1 MQQAV
6 TFCLTV
12 GGMICLWSGV
22 MEVMRRSGI
31 AAGLSRLLQPVLRRL
46 FPRASRDAQTL
57 DALSMNVSANLLGLG
72 NAATPAG
79 VRAAQAMAREL
90 RGSKASDELCLL
102 VVLNTAS
109 IQLLPV
115 TIAAVRDVLALTVP
129 ALLAGVGL
137 YGALTGTDVFSAL
150 TAGALDGLRTV
161 VRIFPALVA
170 LLAAVSM
177 LRASGALDALTRLCA
192 PVLAWLGIPP
202 ETAILMVVRPVS
214 GSGALAAASDIIGV
228 YGPDSRIGRTAAVML
243 GSTETT
249 FYVLAVYFGACGV
262 RRSRWAIPAAIAA
275 DLTGFLV
282 AAALVR
288 WIWGA

>member
-1 MQQAV
+1 MAV
-6 TFCLTV
+6 
-12 GGMICLWSGV
+12 S
-22 MEVMRRSGI
+22 
-31 AAGLSRLLQPVLRRL
+31 
-46 FPRASRDAQTL
+46 
-57 DALSMNVSANLLGLG
+57 
-72 NAATPAG
+72 
-79 VRAAQAMAREL
+79 
-90 RGSKASDELCLL
+90 
-102 VVLNTAS
+102 
-109 IQLLPV
+109 
-115 TIAAVRDVLALTVP
+115 DVLALTVP

-150 TAGALDGLRTV
+150 TAGALDGLKTV

-214 GSGALAAASDIIGV
+214 GSGALAAASDIIGA

-262 RRSRWAIPAAIAA
+262 RRS
-275 DLTGFLV
+275 T
-282 AAALVR
+282 
-288 WIWGA
+288 

>member
-1 MQQAV
+1 MAV
-6 TFCLTV
+6 
-12 GGMICLWSGV
+12 S
-22 MEVMRRSGI
+22 
-31 AAGLSRLLQPVLRRL
+31 
-46 FPRASRDAQTL
+46 
-57 DALSMNVSANLLGLG
+57 
-72 NAATPAG
+72 
-79 VRAAQAMAREL
+79 
-90 RGSKASDELCLL
+90 
-102 VVLNTAS
+102 
-109 IQLLPV
+109 
-115 TIAAVRDVLALTVP
+115 DVLALTVP

-170 LLAAVSM
+170 LLAAVSI

-192 PVLAWLGIPP
+192 PVLAWLGI
-202 ETAILMVVRPVS
+202 RPVS
-214 GSGALAAASDIIGV
+214 GSGALAAASDIIGA

-262 RRSRWAIPAAIAA
+262 RRSRWAIPVAIAA

>member
-1 MQQAV
+1 M
-6 TFCLTV
+6 
-12 GGMICLWSGV
+12 S
-22 MEVMRRSGI
+22 
-31 AAGLSRLLQPVLRRL
+31 
-46 FPRASRDAQTL
+46 
-57 DALSMNVSANLLGLG
+57 
-72 NAATPAG
+72 
-79 VRAAQAMAREL
+79 
-90 RGSKASDELCLL
+90 
-102 VVLNTAS
+102 
-109 IQLLPV
+109 
-115 TIAAVRDVLALTVP
+115 DVLALTVP

-202 ETAILMVVRPVS
+202 ETAILMVVR
-214 GSGALAAASDIIGV
+214 LAAASDIIGA

>member
-1 MQQAV
+1 MAV
-6 TFCLTV
+6 
-12 GGMICLWSGV
+12 S
-22 MEVMRRSGI
+22 
-31 AAGLSRLLQPVLRRL
+31 
-46 FPRASRDAQTL
+46 
-57 DALSMNVSANLLGLG
+57 
-72 NAATPAG
+72 
-79 VRAAQAMAREL
+79 
-90 RGSKASDELCLL
+90 
-102 VVLNTAS
+102 
-109 IQLLPV
+109 
-115 TIAAVRDVLALTVP
+115 DVLALTVP

-177 LRASGALDALTRLCA
+177 LRASGALDALMRLCA

-214 GSGALAAASDIIGV
+214 GSG
-228 YGPDSRIGRTAAVML
+228 AAVML

>member
-1 MQQAV
+1 M
-6 TFCLTV
+6 
-12 GGMICLWSGV
+12 S
-22 MEVMRRSGI
+22 
-31 AAGLSRLLQPVLRRL
+31 
-46 FPRASRDAQTL
+46 
-57 DALSMNVSANLLGLG
+57 
-72 NAATPAG
+72 
-79 VRAAQAMAREL
+79 
-90 RGSKASDELCLL
+90 
-102 VVLNTAS
+102 
-109 IQLLPV
+109 
-115 TIAAVRDVLALTVP
+115 DVLALTVP

-214 GSGALAAASDIIGV
+214 GSGALAAASDIIGA
-228 YGPDSRIGRTAAVML
+228 YGPDSRIGRTAA
-243 GSTETT
+243 SNETT

-262 RRSRWAIPAAIAA
+262 RRSRWTIPAAIAA
-275 DLTGFLV
+275 DLTGFLA

>member
-1 MQQAV
+1 MAV
-6 TFCLTV
+6 
-12 GGMICLWSGV
+12 S
-22 MEVMRRSGI
+22 
-31 AAGLSRLLQPVLRRL
+31 
-46 FPRASRDAQTL
+46 
-57 DALSMNVSANLLGLG
+57 
-72 NAATPAG
+72 
-79 VRAAQAMAREL
+79 
-90 RGSKASDELCLL
+90 
-102 VVLNTAS
+102 
-109 IQLLPV
+109 
-115 TIAAVRDVLALTVP
+115 DVLALTVP

-214 GSGALAAASDIIGV
+214 GSGALAAASDIIGA

-249 FYVLAVYFGACGV
+249 FYVLAVYFGSVGV
-262 RRSRWAIPAAIAA
+262 KHTRHALPCALFA
-275 DLTGFLV
+275 DAVGIVV
-282 AAALVR
+282 AVGVAYAFFR
-288 WIWGA
+288 

>member
-1 MQQAV
+1 MAV
-6 TFCLTV
+6 
-12 GGMICLWSGV
+12 S
-22 MEVMRRSGI
+22 
-31 AAGLSRLLQPVLRRL
+31 
-46 FPRASRDAQTL
+46 
-57 DALSMNVSANLLGLG
+57 
-72 NAATPAG
+72 
-79 VRAAQAMAREL
+79 
-90 RGSKASDELCLL
+90 
-102 VVLNTAS
+102 
-109 IQLLPV
+109 
-115 TIAAVRDVLALTVP
+115 DVLALTVP

-202 ETAILMVVRPVS
+202 ETAILMVVRP
-214 GSGALAAASDIIGV
+214 ASDIIGA

>member
-1 MQQAV
+1 MAV
-6 TFCLTV
+6 
-12 GGMICLWSGV
+12 S
-22 MEVMRRSGI
+22 
-31 AAGLSRLLQPVLRRL
+31 
-46 FPRASRDAQTL
+46 
-57 DALSMNVSANLLGLG
+57 
-72 NAATPAG
+72 
-79 VRAAQAMAREL
+79 
-90 RGSKASDELCLL
+90 
-102 VVLNTAS
+102 
-109 IQLLPV
+109 
-115 TIAAVRDVLALTVP
+115 DVLALTVP

-150 TAGALDGLRTV
+150 TAGALDGLKTV
-161 VRIFPALVA
+161 VRIFPAL
-170 LLAAVSM
+170 
-177 LRASGALDALTRLCA
+177 
-192 PVLAWLGIPP
+192 LAWLGIPP

-214 GSGALAAASDIIGV
+214 GSGALAAASDIIGT

-288 WIWGA
+288 WIWGT

>member
-1 MQQAV
+1 M
-6 TFCLTV
+6 
-12 GGMICLWSGV
+12 
-22 MEVMRRSGI
+22 
-31 AAGLSRLLQPVLRRL
+31 
-46 FPRASRDAQTL
+46 
-57 DALSMNVSANLLGLG
+57 
-72 NAATPAG
+72 
-79 VRAAQAMAREL
+79 
-90 RGSKASDELCLL
+90 
-102 VVLNTAS
+102 
-109 IQLLPV
+109 
-115 TIAAVRDVLALTVP
+115 
-129 ALLAGVGL
+129 
-137 YGALTGTDVFSAL
+137 
-150 TAGALDGLRTV
+150 

-202 ETAILMVVRPVS
+202 ETAILMVVRRS
-214 GSGALAAASDIIGV
+214 AAAARWPQPATSSR

>member
-1 MQQAV
+1 M
-6 TFCLTV
+6 
-12 GGMICLWSGV
+12 S
-22 MEVMRRSGI
+22 
-31 AAGLSRLLQPVLRRL
+31 
-46 FPRASRDAQTL
+46 
-57 DALSMNVSANLLGLG
+57 
-72 NAATPAG
+72 
-79 VRAAQAMAREL
+79 
-90 RGSKASDELCLL
+90 
-102 VVLNTAS
+102 
-109 IQLLPV
+109 
-115 TIAAVRDVLALTVP
+115 DVLALTVP

-214 GSGALAAASDIIGV
+214 GSGALAAASDIIGA

-262 RRSRWAIPAAIAA
+262 RRSRWAIPPSTMPPAASVGPSVPSEPTEKTSAFESPSMPSTAESAIS
-275 DLTGFLV
+275 
-282 AAALVR
+282 
-288 WIWGA
+288 

>member
-1 MQQAV
+1 M
-6 TFCLTV
+6 
-12 GGMICLWSGV
+12 
-22 MEVMRRSGI
+22 
-31 AAGLSRLLQPVLRRL
+31 
-46 FPRASRDAQTL
+46 
-57 DALSMNVSANLLGLG
+57 
-72 NAATPAG
+72 
-79 VRAAQAMAREL
+79 AM
-90 RGSKASDELCLL
+90 S
-102 VVLNTAS
+102 
-109 IQLLPV
+109 
-115 TIAAVRDVLALTVP
+115 DVLALTVP

-214 GSGALAAASDIIGV
+214 GSGALAAASDIIGA

-262 RRSRWAIPAAIAA
+262 RRSRWTIPAAIAA
-275 DLTGFLV
+275 DLTGFLA

>member
-1 MQQAV
+1 MAV
-6 TFCLTV
+6 
-12 GGMICLWSGV
+12 S
-22 MEVMRRSGI
+22 
-31 AAGLSRLLQPVLRRL
+31 
-46 FPRASRDAQTL
+46 
-57 DALSMNVSANLLGLG
+57 
-72 NAATPAG
+72 
-79 VRAAQAMAREL
+79 
-90 RGSKASDELCLL
+90 
-102 VVLNTAS
+102 
-109 IQLLPV
+109 
-115 TIAAVRDVLALTVP
+115 DVLALTVP

-177 LRASGALDALTRLCA
+177 LRASGALDALMRLCA

-249 FYVLAVYFGACGV
+249 FYVIAVYFGAAGIKHT
-262 RRSRWAIPAAIAA
+262 RWAVPAALCADVVGFAA
-275 DLTGFLV
+275 SAF
-282 AAALVR
+282 AVR
-288 WIWGA
+288 LLWGGTL

>member
-1 MQQAV
+1 MLHIGCHLSCSKGYLAMGEQALAIGAD
-6 TFCLTV
+6 TFQFFT
-12 GGMICLWSGV
+12 
-22 MEVMRRSGI
+22 RN
-31 AAGLSRLLQPVLRRL
+31 P
-46 FPRASRDAQTL
+46 
-57 DALSMNVSANLLGLG
+57 
-72 NAATPAG
+72 
-79 VRAAQAMAREL
+79 
-90 RGSKASDELCLL
+90 RGSKAKELDP
-102 VVLNTAS
+102 AD
-109 IQLLPV
+109 
-115 TIAAVRDVLALTVP
+115 AA
-129 ALLAGVGL
+129 
-137 YGALTGTDVFSAL
+137 
-150 TAGALDGLRTV
+150 
-161 VRIFPALVA
+161 ALVA

-214 GSGALAAASDIIGV
+214 GSGALAAASDIIGT

-288 WIWGA
+288 RIWGA

>member
-1 MQQAV
+1 MAV
-6 TFCLTV
+6 
-12 GGMICLWSGV
+12 S
-22 MEVMRRSGI
+22 
-31 AAGLSRLLQPVLRRL
+31 
-46 FPRASRDAQTL
+46 DA
-57 DALSMNVSANLLGLG
+57 
-72 NAATPAG
+72 
-79 VRAAQAMAREL
+79 
-90 RGSKASDELCLL
+90 
-102 VVLNTAS
+102 
-109 IQLLPV
+109 
-115 TIAAVRDVLALTVP
+115 LALTVP

-150 TAGALDGLRTV
+150 TAGALDGLKTV
-161 VRIFPALVA
+161 
-170 LLAAVSM
+170 VSM
-177 LRASGALDALTRLCA
+177 LRASGALDALTHLCA

-214 GSGALAAASDIIGV
+214 GSGALAAASDIIGT

-275 DLTGFLV
+275 DLTGFLA

>member
-1 MQQAV
+1 MAV
-6 TFCLTV
+6 
-12 GGMICLWSGV
+12 S
-22 MEVMRRSGI
+22 
-31 AAGLSRLLQPVLRRL
+31 
-46 FPRASRDAQTL
+46 
-57 DALSMNVSANLLGLG
+57 
-72 NAATPAG
+72 
-79 VRAAQAMAREL
+79 
-90 RGSKASDELCLL
+90 
-102 VVLNTAS
+102 
-109 IQLLPV
+109 
-115 TIAAVRDVLALTVP
+115 DVLALTVP

-150 TAGALDGLRTV
+150 AAGALDGLKTV
-161 VRIFPALVA
+161 VRIFPAL
-170 LLAAVSM
+170 
-177 LRASGALDALTRLCA
+177 
-192 PVLAWLGIPP
+192 LAWLGIPP

-214 GSGALAAASDIIGV
+214 GSGALAAASDIIGT

-288 WIWGA
+288 WICGT